1 MLTKKKAKKQPI
13 VSLKARSGL
22 LLLLILL
29 PFGLY
34 FAMEAENNSIA
45 TATAGAIVV
54 CMGVM
59 VWLG

>member
-1 MLTKKKAKKQPI
+1 MLAEKKTKKKRSM
-13 VSLKARSGL
+13 SLKARSGL
-22 LLLLILL
+22 PLLLILL

-34 FAMEAENNSIA
+34 FAMEAKNNL
-45 TATAGAIVV
+45 TATAAAGAFVV